1 MKKLT
6 FFAAMLIAG
15 LAVFSQAPQSIKYQ
29 AVARTVDGDPVINQ
43 DISVKISI
51 LAGTLAGEVVYS
63 EQHHVE
69 TNSMGL
75 FIIEIGNPDL
85 VLSGSF
91 ENITWGISDYFLKL
105 EMDQNGG
112 TNYQYV
118 GTSQLLSV
126 PFALNSSSLT
136 LTNENG
142 KRYSISVD
150 TLGNL
155 ISTLI
160 EDELLCG
167 DPFTDSRDNHVYNTV
182 QIGDQCWMQENLAW
196 LPGVSPSTTG
206 SQTVPFYYVYDYEG
220 TVVAEA
226 KVTDNYQT
234 YAALYNWPASL
245 IACPT
250 TGGWHLPDDD
260 EWTVLTDFLG
270 GGDVAGGKMKE
281 AGTEHWF
288 DPNVGATNSSG
299 FTALPGGYRSWYGYF
314 YTIGEY
320 AYWWSST
327 EHTAVNN
334 AWIRRIYNQQAAS
347 YRAGNEVDHGVSVR
361 CVRDNR

>member
-1 MKKLT
+1 MKKFT
-6 FFAAMLIAG
+6 FFFSVFMLS
-15 LAVFSQAPQSIKYQ
+15 LVVFSQSPQGIKYQ
-29 AVARTVDGDPVINQ
+29 AVARTLDGDPVIDQ
-43 DISVKISI
+43 DISVKTSI
-51 LAGTLAGEVVYS
+51 LKGNLEGEVVYS
-63 EQHHVE
+63 EQHSVE

-75 FIIEIGNPDL
+75 FILEIGNPDL
-85 VLSGSF
+85 VLTGTF
-91 ENITWGISDYFLKL
+91 GDLPWGTSDYYLKL
-105 EMDQNGG
+105 EMDENGG
-112 TNYQYV
+112 SNFQYM
-118 GTSQLLSV
+118 GTSQLWSV
-126 PFALNSSSLT
+126 PYALNSSSLT
-136 LTNENG
+136 LTSENG

-167 DPFTDSRDNHVYNTV
+167 DPFTDPRDGYVYNTV
-182 QIGDQCWMQENLAW
+182 QIGNQCWMKENMAW
-196 LPGVSPSTTG
+196 LPGVSPPTTG
-206 SQTVPFYYVYDYEG
+206 SQTDPFYYVYDYDG

-234 YAALYNWPASL
+234 YGVLYNWPASL

-250 TGGWHLPDDD
+250 SGGWHLPDDD

-281 AGTEHWF
+281 VGTVHWF
-288 DPNVGATNSSG
+288 DPNVGANNSSG

-320 AYWWSST
+320 GYWWSST

-334 AWIRRIYNQQAAS
+334 AWIRRIYNLQAAS
-347 YRAGNEVDHGVSVR
+347 YRAGNETDNGISVR
-361 CVRDNR
+361 CVRDN